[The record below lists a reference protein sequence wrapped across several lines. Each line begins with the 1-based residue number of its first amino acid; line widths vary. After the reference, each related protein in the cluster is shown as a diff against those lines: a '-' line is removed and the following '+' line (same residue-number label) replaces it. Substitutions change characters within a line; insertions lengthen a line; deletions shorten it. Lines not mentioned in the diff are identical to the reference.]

1 MKRTGTTP
9 APSTTALSG
18 AEASG
23 ATGPGA
29 EACGSKVPETEAG
42 ALGPETVDVIVV
54 GAGVSG
60 CACASALAVGG
71 ARVMVVSSALDVV
84 GLPGHGPAV
93 APASGQWREIV
104 QVLSSLPEALCSA
117 WLNAASILEDGIPLL
132 IVDRRAVSIETKRAL
147 ELIPG
152 LQFRQGLVTDVRV
165 IDSPGRGGPVGV
177 EIETVFGEILAAPLV
192 VLATG
197 LAMGGVMRIG
207 EQEMAG
213 GQYGE
218 VPATAL
224 EAALREAGV
233 SFRETEVSVGARYGA
248 DSRFVTEALA
258 AAGDQQL
265 VAHAVPI
272 RSLLRGSAGAAAEE
286 AGEPLRTI
294 VRCFADCMAR
304 VDEMEP
310 AGLWPADFPPS
321 PHWTESSEPVVA
333 VISDVPP
340 ICPRAPAASPRGVI
354 EAAGAQEGQ
363 KAPSTGSGAETVPLR
378 VPVLLPDGV
387 ATQEFYVGHPAERGA
402 GPGGDSMMVRP
413 SVNTDCLAADVVN
426 DAAEPAADAAADPA
440 IDAGSEE
447 PASRLEYTVRASVL
461 SELEKEGRVL
471 GFGGRVWA
479 VGRVAG
485 ADDYLGSLRS
495 GVIVGRGLL
504 TLLRGGEESPPVE
517 AARVA
522 RCAERRSV
530 ATVEGSW
537 VAAEDERQ
545 VTKDEGC

>member
-1 MKRTGTTP
+1 MKRTETTP

-18 AEASG
+18 AAACGAEASG
-23 ATGPGA
+23 ATAPGT
-29 EACGSKVPETEAG
+29 EAPGTEAG
-42 ALGPETVDVIVV
+42 APGPATVDVIVV

-60 CACASALAVGG
+60 CACAAALAVGG

-104 QVLSSLPEALCSA
+104 QVLSSLPEALRSA
-117 WLNAASILEDGIPLL
+117 WLNAASIPDDGTPLL

-165 IDSPGRGGPVGV
+165 VGSPEREGPVGV

-258 AAGDQQL
+258 AAGEQRL

-294 VRCFADCMAR
+294 VRCFADCMAGVDDNGTGGTMAGR
-304 VDEMEP
+304 VSAVASLDRIVRARGGRVLRGYP
-310 AGLWPADFPPS
+310 HLPKGDCGLTARCCRSRRRSGGADGTVHRIGSRDGAPPR
-321 PHWTESSEPVVA
+321 TGA
-333 VISDVPP
+333 T
-340 ICPRAPAASPRGVI
+340 PRW
-354 EAAGAQEGQ
+354 
-363 KAPSTGSGAETVPLR
+363 
-378 VPVLLPDGV
+378 
-387 ATQEFYVGHPAERGA
+387 
-402 GPGGDSMMVRP
+402 GGDSG
-413 SVNTDCLAADVVN
+413 
-426 DAAEPAADAAADPA
+426 
-440 IDAGSEE
+440 I
-447 PASRLEYTVRASVL
+447 
-461 SELEKEGRVL
+461 
-471 GFGGRVWA
+471 
-479 VGRVAG
+479 
-485 ADDYLGSLRS
+485 
-495 GVIVGRGLL
+495 
-504 TLLRGGEESPPVE
+504 LRGASCR
-517 AARVA
+517 ARH
-522 RCAERRSV
+522 RLRY
-530 ATVEGSW
+530 GP
-537 VAAEDERQ
+537 
-545 VTKDEGC
+545 G

>member
-1 MKRTGTTP
+1 
-9 APSTTALSG
+9 
-18 AEASG
+18 
-23 ATGPGA
+23 
-29 EACGSKVPETEAG
+29 
-42 ALGPETVDVIVV
+42 
-54 GAGVSG
+54 
-60 CACASALAVGG
+60 
-71 ARVMVVSSALDVV
+71 MVVSSALDVV

-104 QVLSSLPEALCSA
+104 EVLSSLPEALCSA
-117 WLNAASILEDGIPLL
+117 WLNAASVLEDGTPLL

-165 IDSPGRGGPVGV
+165 VGSPEREGSLGV

-258 AAGDQQL
+258 AAGEQQL
-265 VAHAVPI
+265 VARAVPI
-272 RSLLRGSAGAAAEE
+272 KSLLRGSAGAAAEE

-294 VRCFADCMAR
+294 VQCFADCYAG

-310 AGLWPADFPPS
+310 VGLWPADFPPS
-321 PHWTESSEPVVA
+321 PHWTESPAPVAAVFSEATPV
-333 VISDVPP
+333 
-340 ICPRAPAASPRGVI
+340 CPRATAASPRAAI
-354 EAAGAQEGQ
+354 EAAGAQEGH
-363 KAPSTGSGAETVPLR
+363 KAPSIGSGAETVLLR

-413 SVNTDCLAADVVN
+413 SVAAGCLAADVIN
-426 DAAEPAADAAADPA
+426 DAAEPTGDAAGDPA

-461 SELEKEGRVL
+461 AELEKQGRVS

-485 ADDYLGSLRS
+485 AADYLGSLRS

-517 AARVA
+517 AARAA

-530 ATVEGSW
+530 ATAEGSP